1 MAGDIVRSVAFA
13 CAVVVAAQWVLA
25 WRRGDERV
33 RDRRGRL
40 KPLPAAALA
49 LAIVV
54 ALGTVASFATT

>member
-1 MAGDIVRSVAFA
+1 MAGDILRSVAFA
-13 CAVVVAAQWVLA
+13 CAVVGAARWLVA

-33 RDRRGRL
+33 RDGRGRL

-54 ALGTVASFATT
+54 VLGTVASFATS